1 MKNNDDKN
9 NRKTALLN
17 MLIAALWYVFT
28 IMIVTLFFAERY
40 LMDNWSALSIE
51 EIAFHLK
58 STLDGTNPEMVRD
71 ALLKYGLP
79 AAAVVLI
86 FLGESAFSG

>member
-17 MLIAALWYVFT
+17 MLIAALWCVFT

-51 EIAFHLK
+51 EIAFHA
-58 STLDGTNPEMVRD
+58 VRD
-71 ALLKYGLP
+71 AQK
-79 AAAVVLI
+79 
-86 FLGESAFSG
+86 